1 MYSILVAAAVVLVPQ
16 NSVPQS
22 GGPDLSKKITFES
35 VAMPAKPLL
44 AKLGK
49 IVGANLETSMQTA
62 GDVLV
67 VRFQNVTAKEALDK
81 IALAINGEWKPEE
94 NALRLIRPQAN
105 DNREAAAEQRERIV
119 ELQKDIKAQITA
131 LNKQSEAGKPDED
144 PEMAGAMAGLPFGGA
159 EHQKSILT
167 LISRLNVADL
177 ASAMDGGRIV
187 FASTPT
193 RMQKLLPGNLT
204 PIVNEIVTA
213 HNAAAKARATA
224 EKHEPDT
231 DEERQLMEFVKAF
244 GLFDEP
250 KEVNT
255 RPAKL
260 LLVAETPQ
268 LFGGFTLKLRL
279 YDVQGKVVLETS
291 TMLGMGSFMEDAM
304 EMANPKAKPAPGGED
319 LTIEF
324 SKETKELSQLFGG
337 MMNPGGRKKISS
349 ELEAKLLRP
358 DLYDPLSFG
367 IAESLLAS
375 AKHRKVSLVAY
386 LPDSTYSML
395 EYFMDGGTS
404 TVNNFMNQMEQSE
417 SVKVEKSAGWYVL
430 RPKQPYQA
438 RQDRIDRVGLA
449 RLVGAAKSKG
459 TVGLDDIAAYAQT
472 SPSPF
477 GGASAALQYLMLFA
491 PNAMQ
496 MGMTGMV
503 DWEAVKF
510 YGQLGLAQRQAL
522 IQGGRLSFAQLSPS
536 QRFLVEKM
544 MFGPRADL
552 QQIDPNAPPAE
563 GGFDFLKMMTSFMGG
578 KQTDYRQEPTEI
590 MPNGLPP
597 NGYFTMRATKEPVAK
612 AESDDPMLGHAM
624 LGADELALFRMF
636 KDMPN
641 GEMVAQMMPTIG
653 QVRLG
658 ERTNYHLKF
667 FAASDVALERTL
679 QDNSVGAGGGLYTMD
694 TLPADFKA
702 LIDKRYQALKKSPL
716 GAFPNLGV
724 GRQIPPP

>member
-1 MYSILVAAAVVLVPQ
+1 MYAILAVAAFVLAPQ
-16 NSVPQS
+16 TPAPQT

-49 IVGANLETSMQTA
+49 VVGATLETSMQTA
-62 GDVLV
+62 GDVLA
-67 VRFQNVTAKEALDK
+67 VRFQNVPAKEALDR
-81 IALAINGEWKPEE
+81 IALSINGEWKQEE
-94 NALRLIRPQAN
+94 NTLRLIRPQAN
-105 DNREAAAEQRERIV
+105 ENREAAAEQRERIA
-119 ELQKDIKAQITA
+119 ELQKDIKAQLGA
-131 LNKQSEAGKPDED
+131 LNKKPEGGKPETD
-144 PEMAGAMAGLPFGGA
+144 PEMAAGMAGMPFGAGA
-159 EHQKSILT
+159 HQRSILT
-167 LISRLNVADL
+167 LVSRLNVADL
-177 ASAMDGGRIV
+177 ASATEGGRIV

-204 PIVNEIVTA
+204 PIVNEIVSEQ
-213 HNAAAKARATA
+213 NAAAKARATA

-231 DEERQLMEFVKAF
+231 DEERQLMEFVKTF
-244 GLFDEP
+244 GFFDEP

-260 LLVAETPQ
+260 LLVAESPQ

-291 TMLGMGSFMEDAM
+291 TMLGMGSFMEDAI

-324 SKETKELSQLFGG
+324 SRDTKELSQLFGS
-337 MMNPGGRKKISS
+337 MMNPGGRKKISAD
-349 ELEAKLLRP
+349 LEAKLLRP

-367 IAESLLAS
+367 ISESLLAS
-375 AKHRKVSLVAY
+375 AKHRKVNLVAY

-395 EYFMDGGTS
+395 EYFTDSGTS
-404 TVNNFMNQMEQSE
+404 TVNNFMNQMEQSD
-417 SVKVEKSAGWYVL
+417 SVKVEKSAGWYIL
-430 RPKQPYQA
+430 RPKQPYHD
-438 RQDRIDRVGLA
+438 RQDRIDRVALSK
-449 RLVGAAKSKG
+449 LVGAAKSKG
-459 TVGLDDIAAYAQT
+459 AVGLDDIAAYAQT

-477 GGASAALQYLMLFA
+477 GGSSAALQYLMLFA

-510 YGQLGLAQRQAL
+510 YGQLGLAQRQSL
-522 IQGGRLSFAQLSPS
+522 VQGGRLNFAQLTPS
-536 QRFLVEKM
+536 QRVLVEKM

-552 QQIDPNAPPAE
+552 QQIDPSAAPPE
-563 GGFDFLKMMTSFMGG
+563 GGFDFMKMMTSFMGG
-578 KQTDYRQEPTEI
+578 KQNDYRQEPTEI
-590 MPNGLPP
+590 MPSGLPP
-597 NGYFTMRATKEPVAK
+597 NGYLTMGATKEPVAK

-658 ERTNYHLKF
+658 ERTNYHLRF
-667 FAASDVALERTL
+667 FAAPDVALERTL
-679 QDNSVGAGGGLYTMD
+679 QDNSVAPGGGIYTLE
-694 TLPADFKA
+694 TLPTDFKA
-702 LIDKRYQALKKSPL
+702 LIEKRYQALKKSPL

-724 GRQIPPP
+724 GRQVPPP